1 MDGLNMNFEEFSA
14 NLNTNCSLS
23 LVDMGTFNLH
33 VVHESF
39 KTVEATSD
47 GVSKKS

>member
-1 MDGLNMNFEEFSA
+1 MDGLNVNFEEFSA

-23 LVDMGTFNLH
+23 LADMGTFNLH
-33 VVHESF
+33 VVHGSL
-39 KTVEATSD
+39 KTVEVTSD